1 MVSAAAFRLLL
12 ICPLALLA
20 ACSTAAKREPVG
32 AVLDDPATLHIP
44 AGDYARAFDAARHE
58 LRDAGFV
65 LERVDAWSGVITTR
79 ASTSAGFATPWS
91 SDQSSIG
98 QELGDFA
105 HRNRRIV
112 RITFE
117 PAPPAPPAPPTP
129 PTPSAANGEPAAP
142 RTEPFAEPTT
152 DLRAA
157 DTDLV
162 MRIRVIVERVQQPG
176 WRIDTS
182 SIRQS
187 SYATDPALVARGMQP
202 TFAVPREE
210 DPLLAARLARRIAR
224 P

>member
-1 MVSAAAFRLLL
+1 MLSAAAFRFLL

-20 ACSTAAKREPVG
+20 ACSSARREPVG
-32 AVLDDPATLHIP
+32 SVLDDPATLHIP
-44 AGDYARAFDAARHE
+44 AGDYAAAFDAARHE
-58 LRDAGFV
+58 LRDAGFI

-117 PAPPAPPAPPTP
+117 PAAPPAPPTSAAASAEPASP
-129 PTPSAANGEPAAP
+129 PTEPAA
-142 RTEPFAEPTT
+142 EPVG

-157 DTDLV
+157 ETDLV